1 LVAGIESPKEK
12 AAVLYQYL
20 QEHMRYVSIQLGIG
34 GFQPFSASE
43 VDKLGYGDCKA
54 LSNYYISL
62 LKLAGIQ
69 GLYALTT
76 ASSDHQGFYEDFPA
90 NIYFNHAVVC
100 IPFQNDTTWVECT
113 NNYLPFGFMGRRVA
127 GQPALLI
134 TAEGGVLTKIP
145 QLPGDKNNEFR
156 RLKINLNE
164 EGDALMELNVHYL
177 GEQLTDGLAEYV
189 KSPSEQLKSI
199 YNDLEISEFKVL
211 SHQYSFQKGAN
222 PGIHLNAKLQGQGLA
237 QISGNRMFIP
247 VQLLDNP
254 ISTPELAEH
263 RKFPV
268 HINWSYFDSDTIVL
282 SVPTGYSVE
291 MLPKPFVSV
300 ADFGVY
306 ELNVSANQDE
316 VVIIKS
322 FRLKAGRYPSESY
335 TALRDFLLQIHK
347 ANRQKLIV
355 RKSA

>member
-1 LVAGIESPKEK
+1 
-12 AAVLYQYL
+12 
-20 QEHMRYVSIQLGIG
+20 
-34 GFQPFSASE
+34 
-43 VDKLGYGDCKA
+43 
-54 LSNYYISL
+54 
-62 LKLAGIQ
+62 
-69 GLYALTT
+69 
-76 ASSDHQGFYEDFPA
+76 
-90 NIYFNHAVVC
+90 
-100 IPFQNDTTWVECT
+100 
-113 NNYLPFGFMGRRVA
+113 MGRRVA

-156 RLKINLNE
+156 SLKIQLNE
-164 EGDALMELNVHYL
+164 EGDALMDLNVRYL

-199 YNDLEISEFKVL
+199 YNDIEINEFKVL
-211 SHQYSFQKGAN
+211 SHQYSFQKGKN
-222 PGIHLNAKLQGQGLA
+222 PGIHLNAKLQAQALA
-237 QISGNRMFIP
+237 QISGDRMFIP

-254 ISTPELAEH
+254 ISTPEIAAQ

-268 HINWSYFDSDTIVL
+268 QINWSYFDSDTIVL
-282 SVPTGYSVE
+282 SLPIGYSVE
-291 MLPKPFVSV
+291 MLPKPLVSV
-300 ADFGVY
+300 TEFGVY
-306 ELNVSANQDE
+306 ELNVSANQNE